1 MRARGFVEIY
11 LSISNL
17 FSRWIYLEPIFGTD
31 NPLSEGAVFKQINK
45 DFRYIM
51 KEIASDTRVLSLVK
65 IHGITNIIDSLENQ
79 LNRCQSTLTAFINVF
94 FSIEFLLPIR
104 ACDKPKLCVEFLFFF
119 LQTKRNAFPRFYF
132 LSDDDLLELLGQSTK
147 EPIIQKHIKKLF
159 SGINRLQIESKNGSQ
174 SIVKIASAEGEEL
187 KLKEPIAMIGP
198 IETWLSHLLK
208 QIKITLI
215 DAVVKCCQT
224 QQFTI
229 DVIKMY
235 PEQVICL
242 ARSIQ
247 FTKQSEQAITAMNL
261 QTHLKTIKNEIAY
274 YTTSVPKDVDTL
286 TKIKVRSIL
295 LDLVHQATIVQ
306 QLIDENVTNVLDWGW
321 VQQMKFF
328 LNATTKMVTVKM
340 VSAEFEYSYEY
351 LGNVNRLVD
360 TKLTHNCYLTL
371 TQAMQLGLGGNP
383 FGPAGNY
390 SCIFVVQISTYTNFV
405 K

>member
-1 MRARGFVEIY
+1 MLENFY
-11 LSISNL
+11 SISN
-17 FSRWIYLEPIFGTD
+17 S
-31 NPLSEGAVFKQINK
+31 
-45 DFRYIM
+45 
-51 KEIASDTRVLSLVK
+51 
-65 IHGITNIIDSLENQ
+65 
-79 LNRCQSTLTAFINVF
+79 
-94 FSIEFLLPIR
+94 
-104 ACDKPKLCVEFLFFF
+104 KLCSLRLYFHRFTIF

-159 SGINRLQIESKNGSQ
+159 PGINRLKIEKNQKNGAT
-174 SIVKIASAEGEEL
+174 SIVNIVSAEGEKV
-187 KLKEPIAMIGP
+187 KLLEPISMVGP
-198 IETWLSHLLK
+198 IETWLGHLLK

-215 DAVVKCCQT
+215 DLIAKCFQT
-224 QQFTI
+224 DQFTV
-229 DVIKMY
+229 DVIKSY

-247 FTKQSEQAITAMNL
+247 FTKQTAKAIAVMNL
-261 QTHLKTIKNEIAY
+261 QTHLKTIKNDIVF
-274 YTTSVPKDVDTL
+274 YTKKIPKDADHL

-295 LDLVHQATIVQ
+295 LDLVHQVTIVQ

-328 LNATTKMVTVKM
+328 FNSSTKMVTVKM
-340 VSAEFEYSYEY
+340 VSAEFDYSYEY

-383 FGPAGNY
+383 FGPAGNMRVNLCC
-390 SCIFVVQISTYTNFV
+390 SCHLNCAYCSFRFCRDGQN
-405 K
+405 

>member
-1 MRARGFVEIY
+1 MPE
-11 LSISNL
+11 
-17 FSRWIYLEPIFGTD
+17 
-31 NPLSEGAVFKQINK
+31 
-45 DFRYIM
+45 
-51 KEIASDTRVLSLVK
+51 
-65 IHGITNIIDSLENQ
+65 HIDSIYQ
-79 LNRCQSTLTAFINVF
+79 CT
-94 FSIEFLLPIR
+94 FSIYRWRIILNAYKVPFVFNP
-104 ACDKPKLCVEFLFFF
+104 
-119 LQTKRNAFPRFYF
+119 QTKRNAFPRFYF

-159 SGINRLQIESKNGSQ
+159 PGINRLQIEQKNGSL
-174 SIVKIASAEGEEL
+174 SIVRISSVEGEEV
-187 KLKEPIAMIGP
+187 KLLEPIAMIGP

-215 DAVVKCCQT
+215 DAVVKCSQT
-224 QQFTI
+224 EQFTLN
-229 DVIKMY
+229 VIQSY

-247 FTKQSEQAITAMNL
+247 FTKQSEKAITAMNL
-261 QTHLKTIKNEIAY
+261 QTHLKTIKNEIVY
-274 YTTSVPKDVDTL
+274 YTTNIPKDVDDL

-328 LNATTKMVTVKM
+328 LNANTKMVTVKM

-383 FGPAGNY
+383 FGPAGNH
-390 SCIFVVQISTYTNFV
+390 N
-405 K
+405 

>member
-1 MRARGFVEIY
+1 M
-11 LSISNL
+11 
-17 FSRWIYLEPIFGTD
+17 EPIFGTE

-51 KEIASDTRVLSLVK
+51 KEIASDPRVLSLVK
-65 IHGITNIIDSLENQ
+65 VHGITNIIDSLENQ
-79 LNRCQSTLTAFINVF
+79 LNRCQSTLTAFINVCFHHQCVFYSLCRCLNASISKSVFFFKSPLSICLYFFLCYFFFFF
-94 FSIEFLLPIR
+94 FS
-104 ACDKPKLCVEFLFFF
+104 
-119 LQTKRNAFPRFYF
+119 QTKRNAFPRFYF

-159 SGINRLQIESKNGSQ
+159 PGINRLKIEQNNGTTA
-174 SIVKIASAEGEEL
+174 IVKIISAENEEV
-187 KLKEPIAMIGP
+187 KLLEHIKMNGP

-208 QIKITLI
+208 QIKNTLI
-215 DAVVKCCQT
+215 DLIVRCCQT
-224 QQFTI
+224 DKFSI
-229 DVIKMY
+229 DVIKSY

-247 FTKQSEQAITAMNL
+247 FTKQTEKAISAMNL
-261 QTHLKTIKNEIAY
+261 QTHLKTIKNEIVH
-274 YTTSVPKDVDTL
+274 YTTKIPKDIDNL
-286 TKIKVRSIL
+286 TKIKIRSIL
-295 LDLVHQATIVQ
+295 MDLVHHATIVQ
-306 QLIDENVTNVLDWGW
+306 QLIDENVTNVMDWGW
-321 VQQMKFF
+321 TQQMKFF
-328 LNATTKMVTVKM
+328 LNSNTKLVNVKM

-383 FGPAGNY
+383 FGPAGN
-390 SCIFVVQISTYTNFV
+390 IFD

>member
-1 MRARGFVEIY
+1 M
-11 LSISNL
+11 L
-17 FSRWIYLEPIFGTD
+17 FSPI
-31 NPLSEGAVFKQINK
+31 L
-45 DFRYIM
+45 
-51 KEIASDTRVLSLVK
+51 
-65 IHGITNIIDSLENQ
+65 
-79 LNRCQSTLTAFINVF
+79 LN
-94 FSIEFLLPIR
+94 
-104 ACDKPKLCVEFLFFF
+104 FF

-147 EPIIQKHIKKLF
+147 EPTIQKHIKKLF
-159 SGINRLQIESKNGSQ
+159 PGINRLQIEKNQKNGAT
-174 SIVKIASAEGEEL
+174 SIVKIVSAEGEQV
-187 KLKEPIAMIGP
+187 KLLEPISMVGP
-198 IETWLSHLLK
+198 IETWLGHLLK

-215 DAVVKCCQT
+215 DLIAKCFQT
-224 QQFTI
+224 DQFTVDI
-229 DVIKMY
+229 IKSY

-247 FTKQSEQAITAMNL
+247 FTKQTEKAIGAMNL
-261 QTHLKTIKNEIAY
+261 QTHLKTIKNDIAF
-274 YTTSVPKDVDTL
+274 YTTQIPKDADDL

-295 LDLVHQATIVQ
+295 LDLVHQVTIVQ

-328 LNATTKMVTVKM
+328 LNSSTKLVTVKM

-383 FGPAGNY
+383 FGPAGNTPVY
-390 SCIFVVQISTYTNFV
+390 SYCNWHFNWVYFISIVQEREKLNALNHWEHCSADWFLYSIAAR
-405 K
+405 